1 MHVLSSKKI
10 IISDANSLEQF
21 ADGSEVDE
29 LT

>member
-1 MHVLSSKKI
+1 MHVLSSKKF

-29 LT
+29 FT